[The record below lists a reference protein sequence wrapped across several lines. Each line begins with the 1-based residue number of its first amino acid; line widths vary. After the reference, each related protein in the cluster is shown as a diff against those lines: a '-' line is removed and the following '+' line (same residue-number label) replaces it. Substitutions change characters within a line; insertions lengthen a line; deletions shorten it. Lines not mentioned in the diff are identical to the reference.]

1 MHTKSIALFA
11 TIALVVPAF
20 FHVALAQTTV
30 TDPWA
35 RATVPA
41 QKTGGAY
48 LTLRSPDAARVISGA
63 SPVAESVELHT
74 MQMKGSMMSMREV
87 PAIPLPA
94 GQAVSEFHVM
104 LLGLKRPLKE
114 GEQVPL
120 SLVVERSGGKRETV
134 NVAVD
139 IKPLTYNAKAH

>member
-1 MHTKSIALFA
+1 MHKKLLALIA
-11 TIALVVPAF
+11 TITLITPVF
-20 FHVALAQTTV
+20 FNPVFAQTTV
-30 TDPWA
+30 TDSWA

-63 SPVAESVELHT
+63 SPAAESVELHT

-87 PAIPLPA
+87 EAIPLPA
-94 GQAVSEFHVM
+94 GQAVSDFHVM

-114 GEQVPL
+114 GEQLPL
-120 SLVVERSGGKRETV
+120 SLVIERAGGKRETV
-134 NVAVD
+134 NISVPVKA
-139 IKPLTYNAKAH
+139 LTFNANAH